1 MYTFL
6 VCRPFPHISQILKHT
21 GEKDMFLKR
30 RALQKVWEWF
40 SLPPCLFARHKRMR
54 CKPVWEWLIWDR
66 GVGPLNTSGPLKSV
80 FNVRHVGHGALSLES
95 GTGAR
100 WKHTPRESDPHPASR
115 LRSPRHR
122 ATRALLDTEPA
133 SSMRTLIG
141 PVGNIRGS
149 DRFMLHLEL

>member
-1 MYTFL
+1 M
-6 VCRPFPHISQILKHT
+6 HT
-21 GEKDMFLKR
+21 GRKEMFWRGALCKR
-30 RALQKVWEWF
+30 YGSGF
-40 SLPPCLFARHKRMR
+40 HSLPLRSARYKRMR
-54 CKPVWEWLIWDR
+54 CKPMWEWLIWDR
-66 GVGPLNTSGPLKSV
+66 GVGPPSTSEPLKSV

-100 WKHTPRESDPHPASR
+100 WKHTPRESDRHPASR
-115 LRSPRHR
+115 LRSPRHLHR
-122 ATRALLDTEPA
+122 ATRTLLDTEPA